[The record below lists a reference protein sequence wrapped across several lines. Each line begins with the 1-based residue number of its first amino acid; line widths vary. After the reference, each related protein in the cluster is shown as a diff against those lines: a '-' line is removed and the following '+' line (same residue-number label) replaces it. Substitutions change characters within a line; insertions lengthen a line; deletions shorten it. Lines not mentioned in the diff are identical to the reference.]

1 MPVFAIYNYEFEP
14 VQKRWA
20 EAILDGMGEVLMSA
34 SESFPKKQEIFG
46 DLLQKDFRK
55 EKRED
60 IIRFSIKQSDRE
72 YIHRHLIP
80 PTDDITMMR
89 VANKRTHKI
98 VDEELQEK
106 RVDDYQNCIV
116 IIDNRPG
123 IQRILIE
130 KKKAAFTDTK
140 QTANILEQTFNRLL
154 PRWSLTIKL
163 YHLKDKRSFWQFAN
177 DLHTFPGGFHRV
189 CFYLPYPNLERLR
202 KVYDR
207 LFGQAQRSFAS
218 RINLE
223 FHNPKG
229 QVRLDE
235 NDPYQ
240 SEVIRWFMEDAGGTV
255 RLYPVNSKKNPII
268 VGQNSYRT
276 VTVSEAVIRRLTE
289 EAVNHSLFE
298 STALDTVKQKTKTG
312 IDI

>member
-1 MPVFAIYNYEFEP
+1 MSVFAIYNYEFEP
-14 VQKRWA
+14 IQKRWA
-20 EAILDGMGEVLMSA
+20 EAALDGMGEVLMQA

-46 DLLQKDFRK
+46 ELLQRDFRK
-55 EKRED
+55 DKRED
-60 IIRFSIKQSDRE
+60 VIRFSIKQSDRE
-72 YIHRHLIP
+72 YIHRHLMP
-80 PTDDITMMR
+80 PTDDIIIMR
-89 VANKRTHKI
+89 VANKKTHKI
-98 VDEELQEK
+98 IDEELREK

-130 KKKAAFTDTK
+130 QKKAAFTDTK

-154 PRWSLTIKL
+154 SRWSLAVKL

-189 CFYLPYPNLERLR
+189 CFYLPYPNL
-202 KVYDR
+202 DR
-207 LFGQAQRSFAS
+207 LFSQAQRSFAS
-218 RINLE
+218 RMNMEL
-223 FHNPKG
+223 HNPKG

-240 SEVIRWFMEDAGGTV
+240 SEAIGWFMEDAGGTV
-255 RLYPVNSKKNPII
+255 KLYPVNSKKNPII
-268 VGQNSYRT
+268 IGQDSFRT
-276 VTVSEAVIRRLTE
+276 VTVSDTVIRRVTE
-289 EAVNHSLFE
+289 DAAGNSLFE
-298 STALDTVKQKTKTG
+298 SPALDEVKQKTKTG